1 LQHRAALL
9 KEKTFMPFTLAML
22 FAFALIALAPGSG
35 NAAPTPVP
43 GGANAVSALSGKLGD
58 TVFNGVLRIKVVALR
73 EATDFDNPS
82 QETPSADQKV
92 MVMQTVLHNGKQ
104 DRFTD
109 LVTYT
114 LADSDAVS
122 FEIPSYKIKNINPS
136 ILQGAAVRQSAVFV
150 VDKDFKPVKLI
161 IQCSSCS
168 KNQGFR
174 PVRFTLPEE

>member
-1 LQHRAALL
+1 MSVRSQWLS
-9 KEKTFMPFTLAML
+9 
-22 FAFALIALAPGSG
+22 FALFVALVAP
-35 NAAPTPVP
+35 AAAVSTPVP

-58 TVFNGVLRIKVVALR
+58 TVFNGVLRIKVAALR
-73 EATDFDNPS
+73 EATDADNPS
-82 QETPSADQKV
+82 QEAPSADQKV

-114 LADSDAVS
+114 LADNDAVS

-161 IQCSSCS
+161 IQCASCN
-168 KNQGFR
+168 KAQGFR
-174 PVRFTLPEE
+174 PVRFTLPAE